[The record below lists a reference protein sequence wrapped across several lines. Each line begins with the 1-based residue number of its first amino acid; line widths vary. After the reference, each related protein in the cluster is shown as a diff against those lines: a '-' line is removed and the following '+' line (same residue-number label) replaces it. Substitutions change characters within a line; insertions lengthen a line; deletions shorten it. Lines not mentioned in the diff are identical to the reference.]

1 MKPEDI
7 EYFRE
12 KLQKMRDEIL
22 QKGEDTLEDMTEER
36 TMYADPADRASAESD
51 RSFTLRLRDRDRK
64 LVHKIDEA
72 LDRIEDGSF
81 GICDE
86 CGEEIS
92 GPRLEARP
100 VTTLCIQCKSKQEE
114 QETVLGD

>member
-12 KLQKMRDEIL
+12 KLEKMRDEIL

-64 LVHKIDEA
+64 LVHMKPWKGLRTVHSVSA
-72 LDRIEDGSF
+72 TNAGRKS
-81 GICDE
+81 
-86 CGEEIS
+86 
-92 GPRLEARP
+92 AAP
-100 VTTLCIQCKSKQEE
+100 VWRQ
-114 QETVLGD
+114 GR

>member
-72 LDRIEDGSF
+72 MERIEDGSF

-92 GPRLEARP
+92 RPRLEARP
-100 VTTLCIQCKSKQEE
+100 VTTLCIQCKSRQEE